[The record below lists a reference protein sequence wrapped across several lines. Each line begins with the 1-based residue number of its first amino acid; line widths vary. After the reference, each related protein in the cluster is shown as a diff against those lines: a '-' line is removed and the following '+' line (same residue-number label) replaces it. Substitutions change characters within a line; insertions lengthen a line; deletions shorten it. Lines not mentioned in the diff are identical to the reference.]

1 MSSEIVLIQL
11 MLMAAL
17 WHVISSLMI
26 YNYLRDHG
34 ENVNFI
40 MIRLLMFRY
49 TAEYKK
55 ITLEEQ
61 GRVGPLFYH
70 WLISINVA
78 LVAAILLA
86 INKVMVS

>member
-1 MSSEIVLIQL
+1 MSSEIILIQI
-11 MLMAAL
+11 MIMAAF

-34 ENVNFI
+34 EDVNFI
-40 MIRLLMFRY
+40 LIRLLMFKY
-49 TAEYKK
+49 TAEYKR

-78 LVAAILLA
+78 FIMAVLLGLSKA
-86 INKVMVS
+86 GV